1 MHSDVAATA
10 PGTIP
15 DQTTSRAGQT
25 LAYSIAIFLGAFLL
39 FQVEPL
45 IAKIVLPWFGG
56 VASVWAVCLL
66 FFQCVLLFGY
76 LYAHLLTTRVASRW
90 QGWVHGALLAA
101 SLVVLPI
108 LPNPAL
114 KPSPSADPAGRILL
128 ILTLTIGL
136 PYLLLSATSPLL
148 QAWFAR
154 QSSGDTP
161 YRFYSLSNAGSML
174 GLITY
179 PILVEPRVLTRS
191 QAIGWSVA
199 YAAFAVLCAW
209 IGLKASRPAAEE
221 ERRDQTDYKPGRMSQ
236 FLWVALAAC
245 GSALL
250 LSVTN
255 EISANVA
262 AVPFLWVLPLS
273 LYLLTFII
281 CFSGSRWVPH
291 AFFLRLL
298 VVALGG
304 MTYALE
310 TQTVDIPLVYMVS
323 IFCGGMFA
331 CCMVLHGQLAKIKP
345 TTSHLTS
352 YYLMI
357 SLGGAIGS
365 LLVVLVSPRVFN
377 AIYELPISIG
387 ACAVLVPLALWH
399 DRTSLLHGRFQLVT
413 RLLAAALALA
423 IVISLGVAEYK
434 QASGYRV
441 AVRNFYGLLR
451 VTDLLSDKVPVDDN
465 GAPIGDL
472 EYRELTNGTIQH
484 GTQWHNARLRTIPT
498 TYYAAE
504 TGIGIALNSL
514 GVVRPLHVAV
524 IGLGTGTI
532 AAYGHPGDRYTFYE
546 INPLDVEIANN
557 QFSYLRESP
566 ATINIVMGDAR
577 LSLERQEPQHY
588 DIIAVDAFSGDSIPT
603 HLLTT
608 EAFQLYFRH
617 INPGGILAVHISNRY
632 LDLEPVVQGA
642 AAAVGKACMTIENDD
657 DEQTGQFSATWVLVS
672 DLPTLLQNND
682 IKTAGKILVNAA
694 NERPWTDNYSSIFP
708 LLKK

>member
-1 MHSDVAATA
+1 MSDAAPALDSTHPVPLRPA
-10 PGTIP
+10 
-15 DQTTSRAGQT
+15 QT
-25 LAYSIAIFLGAFLL
+25 LAYSLAIFLGAFLL

-66 FFQCVLLFGY
+66 FFQCVLLVGY
-76 LYAHLLTTRVASRW
+76 LYAHLLTTRVAPRW
-90 QGWVHGALLAA
+90 QGWVHAGLLAT
-101 SLVVLPI
+101 SLAVLPI
-108 LPNPAL
+108 LPNPMW
-114 KPSPSADPAGRILL
+114 KPSPETDPAGRILL
-128 ILTLTIGL
+128 ILALTIGL

-154 QSSGDTP
+154 RSQGDAP
-161 YRFYSLSNAGSML
+161 YRFYALSNAGSML

-179 PILVEPRVLTRS
+179 PVLVEPRVLTRT

-199 YAAFAVLCAW
+199 YAACAALCAG
-209 IGLKASRPAAEE
+209 IALTAPHRATAEAGKE
-221 ERRDQTDYKPGRMSQ
+221 EIDDKPGRVTQ
-236 FLWVALAAC
+236 VLWIALAAC
-245 GSALL
+245 GSAML

-255 EISANVA
+255 EISSNVA

-291 AFFLRLL
+291 KFFLRLL

-323 IFCGGMFA
+323 IFCGGMFV

-345 TTSHLTS
+345 AAARLTS

-365 LLVVLVSPRVFN
+365 VLVVLVAPHAFN
-377 AIYELPISIG
+377 AIYELPITIG
-387 ACAVLVPLALWH
+387 ACAVLVPVAMWH
-399 DRTSLLHGRFQLVT
+399 DRTSLLHGHFQMVT
-413 RLLAAALALA
+413 RLLATALALA
-423 IVISLGVAEYK
+423 IVVSLFVSERK
-434 QASGYRV
+434 QASGDRV

-451 VTDLLSDKVPVDDN
+451 VRDLRSDKVPVDDN

-484 GTQWHNARLRTIPT
+484 GTQWHNERLRMIPT
-498 TYYAAE
+498 TYYASE
-504 TGIGIALNSL
+504 TGIGITLNAL
-514 GVVRPLHVAV
+514 GVVRPLRVGV

-532 AAYGHPGDRYTFYE
+532 AAYGHPGDHYTFYE
-546 INPLDVEIANN
+546 INPLDVEIAKNE
-557 QFSYLRESP
+557 FSYLRESP
-566 ATINIVMGDAR
+566 ATIDIVMGDAR
-577 LSLERQEPQHY
+577 LSLERQPPQQF
-588 DIIAVDAFSGDSIPT
+588 DVLAVDAFSGDSIPT

-608 EAFQLYFRH
+608 EALRLYFRH

-632 LDLEPVVQGA
+632 LELEPVVQGA
-642 AAAVGKACMTIENDD
+642 AARIGKACMTVDNAD
-657 DEQTGQFSATWVLVS
+657 DEQTGQFAATWVLVS
-672 DLPTLLQNND
+672 DLQTLLQNPE
-682 IKTAGKILVNAA
+682 IKTAGKILVNAE
-694 NERPWTDNYSSIFP
+694 NERPWTDDYSSIYP
-708 LLKK
+708 LLRK